1 MSTGPEAT
9 DIRLRGIRFLGLE
22 LKPGFTALNVTTFYM
37 LMFVGGMV
45 ISFKSTFLSY
55 IVKSPEYY
63 KVPQNETASIVGDL
77 AFYSELVVFPCHL
90 LLGSL
95 MDVVGRKL
103 PTTVGLLGCA
113 VAIACIP
120 YGHKVYPDLCLMR

>member
-45 ISFKSTFLSY
+45 ISFMSTFLSY
-55 IVKSPEYY
+55 IVKSPEFY

-103 PTTVGLLGCA
+103 PTTVGLIGCA